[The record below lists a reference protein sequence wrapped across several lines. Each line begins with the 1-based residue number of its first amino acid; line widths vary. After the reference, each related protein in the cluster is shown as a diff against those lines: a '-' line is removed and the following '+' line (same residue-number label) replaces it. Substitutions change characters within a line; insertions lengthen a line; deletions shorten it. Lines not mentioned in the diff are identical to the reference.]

1 MIARTW
7 RGETIPANA
16 DRYLRFVTE
25 NFFPSLRAI
34 AGHRGAYVLRRDA
47 AGTVEFQVI
56 TMWDSMQAI
65 REFAGQNPEA
75 AVVEPEARSLL
86 TDFDAHVRHFEVV
99 HDSVAH

>member
-25 NFFPSLRAI
+25 KVFPSLKSI

-47 AGTVEFQVI
+47 GEIVEFQVL
-56 TMWDSMQAI
+56 TFWDSMEAI
-65 REFAGQNPEA
+65 RKFAGENPEA
-75 AVVEPEARSLL
+75 AVIAAEARSLL
-86 TDFDAHVRHFEVV
+86 TDFDQHVRHFEVA
-99 HDSVAH
+99 HDSVVG